1 MSPLV
6 IREITSP
13 TQSGALTAA
22 LTAARGLVKLV
33 TVTSCI
39 TVGFL
44 WQAASLPL
52 SAALV
57 FTLVMMSVLV
67 TSFVGAVLAKTRSA
81 RHQVWLA
88 TGVKTRAVM
97 IVSHPIGCGILT
109 RKVLGITKHDES
121 IRVVTDLASWPGR
134 KGTARG
140 LSERVRAEASR
151 ESVRLRW
158 LCRPKL
164 VPTYLAGGAVVV
176 GAGRVLTVMET
187 QPETTR
193 SSGKGSRKTG
203 KQGYSV

>member
-13 TQSGALTAA
+13 TQPGALTAA
-22 LTAARGLVKLV
+22 LTATRGLVKLV

-57 FTLVMMSVLV
+57 FTLVMMSALV
-67 TSFVGAVLAKTRSA
+67 TSFAGAALAKTRSPK
-81 RHQVWLA
+81 HQVWLA

-97 IVSHPIGCGILT
+97 TVSRASGCGMLT
-109 RKVLGITKHDES
+109 RKVLGVTKDSES

-134 KGTARG
+134 QGTARG
-140 LSERVRAEASR
+140 LSERVRAEACR

-158 LCRPKL
+158 MCRPKL
-164 VPTYLAGGAVVV
+164 VPVYRAGGAVVV
-176 GAGRVLTVMET
+176 KAGRVLTVMET
-187 QPETTR
+187 QPEVTR